1 MNNAYVSAACL
12 VLALATAA
20 GLPASAQTNLGKR
33 VTIEVTKAT
42 PQKVFELLAH
52 ELDCKITVD
61 RAVKKPL
68 TLRLVDR
75 PASDIIV
82 RICQSIE
89 CEWRFDGKD
98 LFIKPLSAGMR
109 SHAAAMKEL
118 SKRTE
123 ERSRKFE
130 SRLPAGMHFDG
141 TPLQDVLKTIGKT
154 AGLKLRPWE
163 DEGGRKVTIDVGGK
177 TVNEA
182 LEAIL
187 RQIDGE
193 GVVMLRTGGRDS
205 WGQYRLV
212 ERRREK

>member
-1 MNNAYVSAACL
+1 MNRAYAVAACL
-12 VLALATAA
+12 VLAIAA
-20 GLPASAQTNLGKR
+20 APPASAQTNLGKR
-33 VTIEVTKAT
+33 VTIDVTEVT
-42 PQKVFELLAH
+42 PQKIFELLAH

-82 RICQSIE
+82 TICQSIE
-89 CEWRFDGKD
+89 CEWRFDGKN

-109 SHAAAMKEL
+109 SNAASMKKS
-118 SKRTE
+118 SKRME

-141 TPLQDVLKTIGKT
+141 TPLQDVLATIGKT
-154 AGLKLRPWE
+154 AGLKLRPWK

-193 GVVMLRTGGRDS
+193 GVVMLRTGGRGS

-212 ERRREK
+212 DRRREP